1 MHRRNFVGLAGLALL
16 GNVGMSAAA
25 DRLALNVAAL
35 DRLLDTS
42 ARRPPLDIM
51 HTATGIAGELEDLLR
66 ERLSTGQALRVG
78 SALANVNVVRA
89 DTAHKLDRPA
99 DARALARRARLQARM
114 AGHQEVQGLALR
126 VSAIIEYHEG
136 DAERALR
143 FARAGREVVAWGPV
157 GASLAAEEA
166 RALALGPDRAAGPVE
181 AAIAEALRLANGLPA
196 ADLAVARFG
205 LTYNPFEAH
214 YVGALSHLRGGDP
227 VAARDHLA
235 QARPTFDELGLRHF
249 SAGLRVEEAHALLR
263 PGTLDVEQACALAR
277 ESMGIYDTWRSRR
290 LSHRLGA
297 FARRIGPLRASPVA
311 RETHTQIVEWLSLP
325 SPATG

>member
-1 MHRRNFVGLAGLALL
+1 MQRRDFVGLAGLALL
-16 GNVGMSAAA
+16 GNVGMSAAK

-42 ARRPPLDIM
+42 ARRPPLDVM
-51 HTATGIAGELEDLLR
+51 HTATGIAGELEELLR
-66 ERLSTGQALRVG
+66 ERLSPSQVLRVG

-114 AGHQEVQGLALR
+114 AGHQEQQGLAMR

-136 DAERALR
+136 NAERALR
-143 FARAGREVVAWGPV
+143 FARAGREQVSWGPV
-157 GASLAAEEA
+157 GAALAAEEA
-166 RALALGPDRAAGPVE
+166 RARALAPGRHSGPVE
-181 AAIAEALRLANGLPA
+181 DAIAEALRLANGLPA

-205 LTYNPFEAH
+205 LTYNPLEAH

-227 VAARDHLA
+227 AAAQDHLA
-235 QARPTFDELGLRHF
+235 EARPTFDALGLRHF

-263 PGTLDVEQACALAR
+263 PGAVDVEQACALAR
-277 ESMGIYDTWRSRR
+277 EAMGIYDTWRSRR

-311 RETHTQIVEWLSLP
+311 REAHTQIVEWLAAP
-325 SPATG
+325 GTATG